1 MSQTLKF
8 LGRGSA
14 FNKSEVNNCAYFKKG
29 SVLVVIDCGNG
40 VLNAIK
46 RSGIM
51 KGVKK
56 VYQIVTHFHDD
67 HVADLPA
74 FFDYCNDELK
84 IKPNLLN
91 TISLE
96 GGKAIKLGLKE
107 GRDFNFVE
115 PLSKNF
121 KWVNVLLVPHAK
133 NMDTIALEINFNNKK
148 IFYSSD
154 CSNIPFDIPNYDE
167 YYLDCSESGN
177 KLHMDINKVKEI
189 IKKNKIKK
197 QQVFLMH
204 IESQRTLEI
213 AREEGLKVVEPVVS
227 PERNKIQNIKKE
239 LKVERSK
246 EIKNTK
252 DKEQGK

>member
-56 VYQIVTHFHDD
+56 VYQIVSHFHDD

-96 GGKAIKLGLKE
+96 GGKVEKLGLKE

>member
-14 FNKSEVNNCAYFKKG
+14 FNKTEVNNSAYFKKG
-29 SVLVVIDCGNG
+29 SVLVLIDCGNG
-40 VLNAIK
+40 VLDAIK
-46 RSGIM
+46 RSDIM

-56 VYQIVTHFHDD
+56 VYQIVTHCHND

-84 IKPNLLN
+84 IKPYLLN
-91 TISLE
+91 TISLQ
-96 GGKAIKLGLKE
+96 GGKVEKLGLKE

-133 NMDTIALEINFNNKK
+133 DMDSCALEINFNNKK
-148 IFYSSD
+148 IFYSGD

-177 KLHMDINKVKEI
+177 KLHMDIKKVKEI

-204 IESQRTLEI
+204 MESQRMLEI
-213 AREEGLKVVEPVVS
+213 AREEGLKVVETVVA
-227 PERNKIQNIKKE
+227 PEKTKISNIKKE
-239 LKVERSK
+239 LPKEAKKVKEGEQSK
-246 EIKNTK
+246 
-252 DKEQGK
+252 

>member
-14 FNKSEVNNCAYFKKG
+14 FNKAEVNNSAYFKKG
-29 SVLVVIDCGNG
+29 DVLVLIDCGNG
-40 VLNAIK
+40 VLDAIK
-46 RSGIM
+46 RAGIM

-56 VYQIVTHFHDD
+56 VYTIITHFHND
-67 HVADLPA
+67 HVAELPA

-84 IKPNLLN
+84 IKPFLLN
-91 TISLE
+91 TISLS
-96 GGKAIKLGLKE
+96 GGKIEKLGLKE
-107 GRDFNFVE
+107 GRDFKYVE

-133 NMDTIALEINFNNKK
+133 NMETCALEINFNNKK

-154 CSNIPFDIPNYDE
+154 CSNIPFEISNYDE

-177 KLHMDINKVKEI
+177 KLHMDINKIKQI

-197 QQVFLMH
+197 QQIFLMH
-204 IESQRTLEI
+204 MESQRMLDI
-213 AREEGLKVVEPVVS
+213 AREEGLKVVETVVE
-227 PERNKIQNIKKE
+227 PEKNKIQNIKKE
-239 LKVERSK
+239 LKTETVK
-246 EIKNTK
+246 ENKK
-252 DKEQGK
+252 SQESQK

>member
-29 SVLVVIDCGNG
+29 SVLVIIDCGNG
-40 VLNAIK
+40 VLDAIK
-46 RSGIM
+46 KSGIM

-56 VYQIVTHFHDD
+56 VYQIITHCHND

-91 TISLE
+91 TISLQ
-96 GGKAIKLGLKE
+96 GGKVEKLGLKE
-107 GRDFNFVE
+107 GRDFKFVE

-133 NMDTIALEINFNNKK
+133 DMDTCALEINFDNKK

-177 KLHMDINKVKEI
+177 KIHMDIKKVKEI

-204 IESQRTLEI
+204 IESQRMLDI
-213 AREEGLKVVEPVVS
+213 AKEEGLKVVETVVS
-227 PERNKIQNIKKE
+227 PERNKVQNIKKE
-239 LKVERSK
+239 LKTEVSK
-246 EIKNTK
+246 DNKKQK
-252 DKEQGK
+252 DNEK

>member
-14 FNKSEVNNCAYFKKG
+14 YNKSEVNNCAYFKKG

-96 GGKAIKLGLKE
+96 GSKVEKLGLKE

>member
-14 FNKSEVNNCAYFKKG
+14 FNKNEINNSAYFKKG
-29 SVLVVIDCGNG
+29 NVLVLIDCGNG
-40 VLNAIK
+40 VCEAIK
-46 RSGIM
+46 KSNVM
-51 KGVKK
+51 KGVKN
-56 VYQIVTHFHDD
+56 VYQIITHTHKD
-67 HVADLPA
+67 HIEDLPK

-91 TISLE
+91 TISINGNKIE
-96 GGKAIKLGLKE
+96 KLGLKE
-107 GRDFNFVE
+107 GRDFKYIE

-121 KWVNVLLVPHAK
+121 KWVNFLLVPHSK
-133 NMDTIALEINFNNKK
+133 TLDTCALEINFDNKK

-154 CSNIPFDIPNYDE
+154 CSNIPFQIEGYDE

-177 KLHMDINKVKEI
+177 ELHMDLDKVKEI

-204 IESQRTLEI
+204 IESQRMLDI
-213 AREEGLKVVEPVVS
+213 AKQEGLNVVQTILA
-227 PERNKIQNIKKE
+227 PEKSKITTVK
-239 LKVERSK
+239 K

-252 DKEQGK
+252 IKEVGNVKEE

>member
-91 TISLE
+91 LVFQ
-96 GGKAIKLGLKE
+96 LYY
-107 GRDFNFVE
+107 
-115 PLSKNF
+115 PLN
-121 KWVNVLLVPHAK
+121 
-133 NMDTIALEINFNNKK
+133 
-148 IFYSSD
+148 
-154 CSNIPFDIPNYDE
+154 
-167 YYLDCSESGN
+167 
-177 KLHMDINKVKEI
+177 
-189 IKKNKIKK
+189 
-197 QQVFLMH
+197 
-204 IESQRTLEI
+204 
-213 AREEGLKVVEPVVS
+213 
-227 PERNKIQNIKKE
+227 
-239 LKVERSK
+239 
-246 EIKNTK
+246 
-252 DKEQGK
+252 